1 MPRSYRHIEIYK
13 NEILQMKNSGKTN
26 REVEEK
32 LNFTVKQI
40 KNFLY
45 RHSVLRKKLNS
56 EIILHKKGRPTKNCI
71 VTEKDKINDLKY
83 IIAHKNAKIN
93 NWKWK
98 ISLCGIFSHK
108 QKGNKNIS

>member
-1 MPRSYRHIEIYK
+1 MPISYRHIELYK

-45 RHSVLRKKLNS
+45 RHSVLRKSLIQKLFY
-56 EIILHKKGRPTKNCI
+56 IRKAGQL
-71 VTEKDKINDLKY
+71 KI
-83 IIAHKNAKIN
+83 A
-93 NWKWK
+93 
-98 ISLCGIFSHK
+98 
-108 QKGNKNIS
+108 